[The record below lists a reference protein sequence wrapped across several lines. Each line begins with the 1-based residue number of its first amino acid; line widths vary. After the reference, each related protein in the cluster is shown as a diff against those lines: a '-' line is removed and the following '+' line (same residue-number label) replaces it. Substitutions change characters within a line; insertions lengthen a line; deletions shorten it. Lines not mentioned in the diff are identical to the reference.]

1 ACPTPHRIGAI
12 AVARARRR
20 APGVSGQTTIACA
33 SVDAPP
39 ESLHLLPGASLESE
53 QSSLLRANQFVHRA
67 HGVQCPRLLAAYAPD
82 LPKRTYA
89 QSVSCKSWAN
99 YSGGRVQSNKD
110 TEKYPSA
117 LLLTA
122 NSDQA

>member
-1 ACPTPHRIGAI
+1 
-12 AVARARRR
+12 
-20 APGVSGQTTIACA
+20 GQTTTVCA
-33 SVDAPP
+33 SADALPG
-39 ESLHLLPGASLESE
+39 SLHLLPDASPESE

-110 TEKYPSA
+110 AEKYPPA
-117 LLLTA
+117 LLMPA
-122 NSDQA
+122 NCHQA